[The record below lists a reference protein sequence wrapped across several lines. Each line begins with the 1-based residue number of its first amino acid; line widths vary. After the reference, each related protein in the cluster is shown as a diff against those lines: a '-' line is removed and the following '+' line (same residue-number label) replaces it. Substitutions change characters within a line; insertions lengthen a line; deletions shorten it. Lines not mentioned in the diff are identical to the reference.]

1 MKWNFF
7 YKSFFEFSKETKNKN
22 KKESSSD
29 GKERLQGMELPL
41 HIANNSSARNWS
53 LYFLRG
59 FSQVSTLGSHSR
71 VYIYTPLSNLH
82 DIYKNRIQQSLQS
95 SRLRTKRQNFGVA
108 TYISSNIFVEK
119 SNSLRCITF
128 VLYILYSLK
137 KRTPGKSILPYRV
150 RYIGQCDGIKKGL
163 KDIEGRVE

>member
-1 MKWNFF
+1 
-7 YKSFFEFSKETKNKN
+7 
-22 KKESSSD
+22 
-29 GKERLQGMELPL
+29 MELPL

-59 FSQVSTLGSHSR
+59 FSQVSTLECSNSR

-150 RYIGQCDGIKKGL
+150 RYIGQCDGIKKG
-163 KDIEGRVE
+163 VERYRGTCRMIRPGGT